1 MIQDSH
7 IFNADTRLIASYGVA
22 SQDADLGTVAVPWK
36 RSGQYAYYNCNVDL
50 GSLTLTKIEC
60 HTTNYSYRF
69 TCTGSGTWVGKISY
83 SAGFASSGTTDITL
97 KPGTVTVSN
106 IDGSSIDNV
115 PLLAAAIVNG
125 NSISGSISSI
135 TMRLVAK

>member
-7 IFNADTRLIASYGVA
+7 IFSTDTQLIALYGVN
-22 SQDADLGTVAVPWK
+22 SQDADLGTVAVPWS

-69 TCTGSGTWVGKISY
+69 TCTGSGTWVGKINY
-83 SAGFASSGTTDITL
+83 SAGFASSSTADITL
-97 KPGTVTVSN
+97 KPGTVTAAN
-106 IDGSSIDNV
+106 IDGSSIDDV

-125 NSISGSISSI
+125 ASIIGSINSI
-135 TMRLVAK
+135 TMRLVAR